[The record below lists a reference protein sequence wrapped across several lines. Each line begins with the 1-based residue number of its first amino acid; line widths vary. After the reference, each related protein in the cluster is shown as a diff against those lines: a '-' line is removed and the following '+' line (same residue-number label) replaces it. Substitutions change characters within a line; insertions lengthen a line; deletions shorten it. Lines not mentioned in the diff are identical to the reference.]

1 MRYPHFA
8 SALAALLAFVIVGDA
23 SAQQVQPQDGMT
35 LMLAQPAVSAEHV
48 AFTYA
53 GDLWVAR
60 HDGSG
65 VRRITAHKGVE
76 SSARFSPDGRTLA
89 FSAQYDGNT
98 DVYVVPVE
106 GGVPQRLTWHPGSDI
121 VQDFTVDGSAVLFTS
136 ARAVYSGRHRQ
147 LFTVTLDGKFPE
159 QLPIPTAFKATYS
172 PDGSKI
178 AYTPLYE
185 PFNQWKNYRG

>member
-1 MRYPHFA
+1 
-8 SALAALLAFVIVGDA
+8 
-23 SAQQVQPQDGMT
+23 MT
-35 LMLAQPAVSAEHV
+35 LMLAQPAVSADHV

-53 GDLWVAR
+53 GDLWIAR

-65 VRRITAHKGVE
+65 VRQVTTHKGVE
-76 SSARFSPDGRTLA
+76 SSPRFSPDGRTLA

-106 GGVPQRLTWHPGSDI
+106 GGVPRRLTWHPGSDI

-136 ARAVYSGRHRQ
+136 ARAVYTGRHRQ

-159 QLPIPTAFKATYS
+159 QLPVPTAFKATYS
-172 PDGSKI
+172 PDGSKSVEELPRRNGDTDLDHRHGGLFRRSDP
-178 AYTPLYE
+178 AARGPLQRHRSHVDRR
-185 PFNQWKNYRG
+185 PCLLPL